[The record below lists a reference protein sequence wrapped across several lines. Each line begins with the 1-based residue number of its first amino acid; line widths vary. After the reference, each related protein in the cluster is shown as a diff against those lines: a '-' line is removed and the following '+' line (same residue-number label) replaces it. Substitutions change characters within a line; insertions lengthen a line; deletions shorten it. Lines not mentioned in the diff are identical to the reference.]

1 MSFEFLYHNR
11 LKNAPKVKDESANRQ
26 IRLSENSYKR
36 GAGENRVRRA
46 SERED
51 EPKDVQDGGSVLS
64 DDNDADLELPP
75 EVVRYETL
83 SKSSIRRM
91 QELREEIEQGKRYR
105 RENEPDRK
113 KQQNPLEWE
122 KVKGKKGFRRT
133 GSVESEDSTA
143 TNSDDLKDFATVRR
157 QLEQNFQRS
166 QSVGPPKGKENE
178 PSTGRSVSFDPN
190 VDVRKIPRD
199 DYPSSKNDYHDMV
212 EELKSMGG
220 KTLVIE
226 PEKRVISTKQQPRA
240 DGGIVVSETPRSA
253 PVRREA
259 PTTSHGSYTIT
270 TQRPQPV
277 MSPPTSPRRA
287 TEPQHYSREV
297 RLPDSGPRHQTNT
310 ARPAERS
317 SSGAGGSWRLVQNGV
332 QADTGEAIPQGARI
346 EYGPDGR
353 MWVYAR
359 QEHVQWTTV
368 HLTDNNSH
376 PYPPVPLS
384 PRHQDNNQR
393 PPASV
398 LHSSGLNIKESVP
411 HLTIQQ
417 NDAEHNSVTVMKN
430 GNIKGRDGKTVIQSV
445 PTMAS
450 GARAGVSLSGSTRGG
465 YTDTPSHYQNGH
477 AIPTDHTEEKSINFQ
492 SETENSDQ
500 YRGYFDRDDS
510 ISSSYTS
517 GYRNDVEL
525 ERVRQGMEM
534 SMDFVD
540 ESGGRSR
547 KIPSDEFVGW

>member
-26 IRLSENSYKR
+26 IRLSENSSKR
-36 GAGENRVRRA
+36 GGERVRRV

-51 EPKDVQDGGSVLS
+51 EKDVQDGGSSVFS
-64 DDNDADLELPP
+64 DDNEADLELPP

-122 KVKGKKGFRRT
+122 KVKGKKGFRRS
-133 GSVESEDSTA
+133 GSMESEDSMA

-166 QSVGPPKGKENE
+166 QSVKGKENE
-178 PSTGRSVSFDPN
+178 PTPGRSVSFDPN

-199 DYPSSKNDYHDMV
+199 DYPSNRHDYQDMV
-212 EELKSMGG
+212 EDLKSLGG

-226 PEKRVISTKQQPRA
+226 PEKRVISTQQQPRA
-240 DGGIVVSETPRSA
+240 DGGIVVSEPPRSSA
-253 PVRREA
+253 GRKQQP
-259 PTTSHGSYTIT
+259 TSHGSYTIT

-277 MSPPTSPRRA
+277 SSPPTSPRH
-287 TEPQHYSREV
+287 TPEPQHYSREA
-297 RLPDSGPRHQTNT
+297 RLTDLGTRLQTNNART
-310 ARPAERS
+310 AEN

-332 QADTGEAIPQGARI
+332 QAETGEAIPQGARI

-368 HLTDNNSH
+368 HLTDNTPH
-376 PYPPVPLS
+376 PTAVS
-384 PRHQDNNQR
+384 PRHYGNDHR
-393 PPASV
+393 PPSSPTM
-398 LHSSGLNIKESVP
+398 HSSGMNMESVP

-417 NDAEHNSVTVMKN
+417 SDTDHNSVTIMSN
-430 GNIKGRDGKTVIQSV
+430 GNIKGRDGKSVIQSEQSRV
-445 PTMAS
+445 P
-450 GARAGVSLSGSTRGG
+450 GARAGVSLSGSARDG
-465 YTDTPSHYQNGH
+465 YNDTPPHYQNGH
-477 AIPTDHTEEKSINFQ
+477 VIQTDYTEEKSINFQ
-492 SETENSDQ
+492 SEKESSDP
-500 YRGYFDRDDS
+500 YRGYFDRDES
-510 ISSSYTS
+510 LPGTLTS

-540 ESGGRSR
+540 ESGGR

>member
-36 GAGENRVRRA
+36 GGERVRRA
-46 SERED
+46 SEKED
-51 EPKDVQDGGSVLS
+51 EKDVQDGGSSVFS
-64 DDNDADLELPP
+64 DDNEADLELPP

-122 KVKGKKGFRRT
+122 KVKGKKGFRRS
-133 GSVESEDSTA
+133 GSMESEDSVA

-166 QSVGPPKGKENE
+166 QSVETLKGKENG
-178 PSTGRSVSFDPN
+178 PSPVRSVSFDPN

-199 DYPSSKNDYHDMV
+199 DYPSNKNDYHDMV
-212 EELKSMGG
+212 EDLKSVGT

-240 DGGIVVSETPRSA
+240 DGGIVVSESPRSSPGRK
-253 PVRREA
+253 PV
-259 PTTSHGSYTIT
+259 PPSHGSYTIT
-270 TQRPQPV
+270 TQRPQAPTV
-277 MSPPTSPRRA
+277 LSPPTSPRRT
-287 TEPQHYSREV
+287 TEPQQYS
-297 RLPDSGPRHQTNT
+297 LADSGPRFQTNN
-310 ARPAERS
+310 ARPAEN

-332 QADTGEAIPQGARI
+332 QAETGEAIPQGARI

-368 HLTDNNSH
+368 HLTDSNSH
-376 PYPPVPLS
+376 PAPVS
-384 PRHQDNNQR
+384 PRHHANDHR
-393 PPASV
+393 PPSSTSHVSV
-398 LHSSGLNIKESVP
+398 LNTDSVP

-417 NDAEHNSVTVMKN
+417 NDTDHDSVTITNN
-430 GNIKGRDGKTVIQSV
+430 GNIKGRDGKTVIQS
-445 PTMAS
+445 AQNRAA
-450 GARAGVSLSGSTRGG
+450 GARAGVSLSGSTRDGH
-465 YTDTPSHYQNGH
+465 TDTPSHFQNGH
-477 AIPTDHTEEKSINFQ
+477 VAKTDFTEEKSINFQ
-492 SETENSDQ
+492 SETDSSDP
-500 YRGYFDRDDS
+500 YRGYFDQGAFDRDDS
-510 ISSSYTS
+510 LSSSYTS

-547 KIPSDEFVGW
+547 KIPSDDFVGW